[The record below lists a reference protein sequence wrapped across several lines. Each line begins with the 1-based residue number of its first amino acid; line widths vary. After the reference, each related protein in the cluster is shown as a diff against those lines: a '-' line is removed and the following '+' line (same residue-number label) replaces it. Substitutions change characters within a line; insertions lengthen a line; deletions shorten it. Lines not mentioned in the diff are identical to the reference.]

1 MTEYIEF
8 GKIRLKPDDPLVP
21 VLDDLTR
28 RRKLNRTVVR
38 ILWRALIEDQ
48 PRPVRYN
55 NLYVPIDP
63 EANARIRHQIRTGQ
77 DMGFRIYTGD
87 DDE

>member
-8 GKIRLKPDDPLVP
+8 GKIRLKPGDPLVP

-28 RRKLNRTVVR
+28 RRKFNRTVVR
-38 ILWRALIEDQ
+38 ILRRVLIEDQ

-55 NLYVPIDP
+55 NLFTPIDQ
-63 EANARIRHQIRTGQ
+63 EVNARIRHQIRTGR
-77 DMGFRIYTGD
+77 DMDFTIYTGD